1 MNPTVTDT
9 SIDAATTFFTVNTE
23 ILALFRSDEFR
34 AVFKARGYTGVKLS
48 YSYEGNDEG
57 EFILEI
63 KKPNGSIV
71 KTIRTG
77 FEDMDTVNREVLA
90 VIMNS

>member
-1 MNPTVTDT
+1 MTATDAT
-9 SIDAATTFFTVNTE
+9 STFFTVNTE

-34 AVFKARGYTGVKLS
+34 KVFTDRGYTDIKLT
-48 YSYEGNDEG
+48 YRYKGNDEG
-57 EFILEI
+57 EFVLEI
-63 KKPNGSIV
+63 EKPNGSIV

-77 FEDMDTVNREVLA
+77 FEDMDVVNREVLA